1 MTKAERKERADA
13 PTRRDRMRPLE
24 LLGLAGAIGVFA
36 GLVVGLATREWSLA
50 AIFFGAIF
58 IVSLVV
64 LAMLSLAA
72 SSPDE
77 KLPGQ
82 DGNGP
87 DGDRPGGNRP
97 VGH

>member
-1 MTKAERKERADA
+1 MTNAEREQDA
-13 PTRRDRMRPLE
+13 VVPTRRDRMRPLE
-24 LLGLAGAIGVFA
+24 LVGLAGAIGVFV
-36 GLVVGLATREWSLA
+36 GLVVGFATREWILA
-50 AIFFGAIF
+50 AVFFGAIF

-77 KLPGQ
+77 TDSGQ
-82 DGNGP
+82 SD
-87 DGDRPGGNRP
+87 DSP

>member
-1 MTKAERKERADA
+1 MTKKADPGKDAVA

-24 LLGLAGAIGVFA
+24 LVGLAAAIGIFA
-36 GLVVGLATREWSLA
+36 GLVVGLATREWILA
-50 AIFFGAIF
+50 AVFFGAIF

-77 KLPGQ
+77 TDPDLG
-82 DGNGP
+82 DGGP
-87 DGDRPGGNRP
+87 TA
-97 VGH
+97 H

>member
-1 MTKAERKERADA
+1 MTQHGKEADA
-13 PTRRDRMRPLE
+13 PTRRDRMRPVE
-24 LLGLAGAIGVFA
+24 LLGLAAAAGIFVGV
-36 GLVVGLATREWSLA
+36 VVGLATREWILA

-64 LAMLSLAA
+64 LAMLSLAV

-82 DGNGP
+82 GGDG
-87 DGDRPGGNRP
+87 P

>member
-1 MTKAERKERADA
+1 MTGAESNEQAGA
-13 PTRRDRMRPLE
+13 PSRRDRLRPLE

-36 GLVVGLATREWSLA
+36 GLVVGLATREWILA

-77 KLPGQ
+77 ELPGL
-82 DGNGP
+82 D
-87 DGDRPGGNRP
+87 DDRPA
-97 VGH
+97 GH

>member
-1 MTKAERKERADA
+1 MTNAERGNADT

-36 GLVVGLATREWSLA
+36 GLVVGLATREWILA

-77 KLPGQ
+77 TLPGANE
-82 DGNGP
+82 DRP
-87 DGDRPGGNRP
+87 DG
-97 VGH
+97 H

>member
-1 MTKAERKERADA
+1 MTDAERNEQAGG
-13 PTRRDRMRPLE
+13 PSRRDRLRPLE

-36 GLVVGLATREWSLA
+36 GLVVGLATREWILA

-77 KLPGQ
+77 KLPGM
-82 DGNGP
+82 DDDAP
-87 DGDRPGGNRP
+87 S
-97 VGH
+97 GH

>member
-1 MTKAERKERADA
+1 MTNAEREKDERL

-24 LLGLAGAIGVFA
+24 LVGLAGAIGVFV
-36 GLVVGLATREWSLA
+36 GLVVGLATREWVLA
-50 AIFFGAIF
+50 AVFFGAIF

-72 SSPDE
+72 SSPDQTGPVE
-77 KLPGQ
+77 GD
-82 DGNGP
+82 DG
-87 DGDRPGGNRP
+87 P

>member
-1 MTKAERKERADA
+1 
-13 PTRRDRMRPLE
+13 
-24 LLGLAGAIGVFA
+24 
-36 GLVVGLATREWSLA
+36 VVGLATREWILA

-77 KLPGQ
+77 KLPGL
-82 DGNGP
+82 DDDAP
-87 DGDRPGGNRP
+87 S
-97 VGH
+97 GH

>member
-1 MTKAERKERADA
+1 MTESERNEQPGA
-13 PTRRDRMRPLE
+13 PTRRDRMRPVE

-36 GLVVGLATREWSLA
+36 GLVVGLATREWILA

-72 SSPDE
+72 TAPDE
-77 KLPGQ
+77 KLPGA
-82 DGNGP
+82 DEEHP
-87 DGDRPGGNRP
+87 A
-97 VGH
+97 GH

>member
-1 MTKAERKERADA
+1 
-13 PTRRDRMRPLE
+13 
-24 LLGLAGAIGVFA
+24 LLGLAGAIGVFV
-36 GLVVGLATREWSLA
+36 GLVVGLATREWILA

-77 KLPGQ
+77 ELPGL
-82 DGNGP
+82 D
-87 DGDRPGGNRP
+87 DDRPI
-97 VGH
+97 GH

>member
-1 MTKAERKERADA
+1 MTGAERKEQAA
-13 PTRRDRMRPLE
+13 GPSRRDRLRPLE
-24 LLGLAGAIGVFA
+24 LLSLAGAIGVFA
-36 GLVVGLATREWSLA
+36 GLVVGLATREWILA

-77 KLPGQ
+77 NLPGL
-82 DGNGP
+82 D
-87 DGDRPGGNRP
+87 DDDRPGG
-97 VGH
+97 H